1 MDVQQVTQHTGVKVP
16 LDHDGV
22 GHPKACFVTCQKSDP
37 KLRYFFIRKK
47 LPWYYYPVQKG
58 SGFISSILKYG
69 LKRLS
74 KYKCMFIV
82 FAKNN
87 SSDKNR

>member
-37 KLRYFFIRKK
+37 KLRYFFIRKN
-47 LPWYYYPVQKG
+47 YPDTIIQFRKDRAL
-58 SGFISSILKYG
+58 FQA
-69 LKRLS
+69 
-74 KYKCMFIV
+74 F
-82 FAKNN
+82 
-87 SSDKNR
+87 